1 MINYD
6 ELYTQK
12 TNETFANI
20 EKAGIYKGRLMAVKI
35 SKQSE
40 KFLEEGQKPK
50 NQVSFVWDCKNKA
63 GQHVHVSTK
72 PCGISFTDKSN
83 LPKIWENIGEANSL
97 ESYLKIVYDTKNNVK
112 DMFATLDIKVDVK
125 ENGTFPTVTKVLEL
139 EEPIKDFGI
148 SEVTDYDKKVYGVE
162 AIDIDFNP
170 VYVGGKTVDKV
181 ESVVDC
187 GEDEDEFIKRLANS

>member
-12 TNETFANI
+12 TNEAFANI

-72 PCGISFTDKSN
+72 PCSISFTDKSN
-83 LPKIWENIGEANSL
+83 LPKIWENVGDSNSL
-97 ESYLKIVYDTKNNVK
+97 ENYLKIVYDKKNNVK

-170 VYVGGKTVDKV
+170 AYVGDNKS
-181 ESVVDC
+181 EESSVVDC